1 MRFVTRTHK
10 NHLHAEMP
18 PLLHHLSINGYE
30 SVQPALNI
38 QHSTRIL
45 YYRMESL
52 VALADLV
59 GKFKI
64 VENVL
69 YFVQKAVNNESISNS
84 WVALNQKKLFETI
97 ALRLRI

>member
-1 MRFVTRTHK
+1 MRFEYTY
-10 NHLHAEMP
+10 M
-18 PLLHHLSINGYE
+18 
-30 SVQPALNI
+30 LNYFR
-38 QHSTRIL
+38 Q
-45 YYRMESL
+45 SL

-97 ALRLRI
+97 ALRLRIWPG